1 LLGQEKAKL
10 EEEAEQL
17 KGYIFLKD
25 IEVKVLENQVA
36 KTRALLKHK
45 TTKVKLL
52 EKEKDDLEELVGRQE
67 STIDEMEALKRE
79 MMEGWAELLG

>member
-1 LLGQEKAKL
+1 MLRQKKAKL

-17 KGYIFLKD
+17 RGYIFLKD

-36 KTRALLKHK
+36 RTRSLLKQK

-67 STIDEMEALKRE
+67 LTINEMEALKRE
-79 MMEGWAELLG
+79 MMDGWAELLG